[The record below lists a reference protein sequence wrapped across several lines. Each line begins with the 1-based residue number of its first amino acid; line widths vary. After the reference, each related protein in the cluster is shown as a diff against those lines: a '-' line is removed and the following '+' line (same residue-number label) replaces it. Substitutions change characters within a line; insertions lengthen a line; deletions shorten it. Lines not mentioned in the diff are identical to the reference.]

1 MKPTTPIVPT
11 LCVGMPPAT
20 LPRRAPQNAARIKIL
35 SFIVA
40 ALIALTLAGCG
51 KTETAPPAAT
61 PATAAK
67 AEAKAERKLL
77 YYRNPMGLADTSPA
91 PKKDSMGMDY
101 IAVYE
106 DEGTDENA
114 SAGGIKISTEKIQ
127 KLGVK
132 TEIAAMRQISRS
144 VRAVGTLQADEQKLH
159 TIAPKFEGWIEQL
172 HVSTTGA
179 SVARG
184 QALMT
189 VYSPELVSAQQEYAL
204 AKKSLADIQ
213 TGDTETRAA
222 TERLAEASLSRLR
235 NWGIGKDQITSH
247 TTDTVGRIMGAARY
261 PVESAALSAT
271 SPAADNA
278 TLIRPTMTLRSP
290 AAGVV
295 LEKTAVAGMRFMPGE
310 VLYKIADLSSLWV
323 LAEVFEQDLAAVRV
337 GQSVNININAYPEK
351 TFQGK
356 VAFVYPTVNP
366 QTRTTQI
373 RIVLANPGGLLKP
386 AMYANVELVA
396 ADKNQAAVVSIPI
409 SAVIDS
415 GTRRI
420 VLIQQGAGRFE
431 PREVKLGTRGDHY
444 VEVVEGVR
452 DGEQVVVTAN
462 FLIDAESNLKAAIS
476 GFGHSAHDATPA
488 TGGGNAQPATD
499 KAGGTTKPS
508 TPAKPT
514 TPAAN
519 PHAGH

>member
-20 LPRRAPQNAARIKIL
+20 LPRRAPQNAARLLL

-235 NWGIGKDQITSH
+235 NWDISAEQLGVP
-247 TTDTVGRIMGAARY
+247 TTKANAR
-261 PVESAALSAT
+261 PL
-271 SPAADNA
+271 
-278 TLIRPTMTLRSP
+278 LTLRSP
-290 AAGVV
+290 AHGIV